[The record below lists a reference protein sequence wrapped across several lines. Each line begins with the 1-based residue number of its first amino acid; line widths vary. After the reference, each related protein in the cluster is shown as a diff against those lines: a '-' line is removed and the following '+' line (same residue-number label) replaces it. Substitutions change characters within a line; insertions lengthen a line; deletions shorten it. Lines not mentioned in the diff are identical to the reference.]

1 MNVHKLRG
9 KIIENGMNVEELAE
23 TIGITGQ
30 TLYRKLKQPLKLTI
44 GEAIRIKDIL
54 DLTDEEASD
63 IFLA

>member
-63 IFLA
+63 IFLV